1 MYGTDYTQEDALELH
16 AYLFPASLALD
27 GPTQNLLGQ
36 CHAYIIAIL
45 GTPIRP
51 DYRRQLLWV
60 ALARGAKATTAIEGN
75 TLSDAE
81 VEAIQ
86 AGKSLPV
93 SKEYLEKEVKNIL
106 VAFNLI
112 LNELIRDKSEE
123 LISPDL
129 IRRFHRLVGEGLGD
143 AFVAEPGSFRR
154 KNVVVGNYRP
164 PSFEEVPA
172 LVDNLCA
179 WLDRE
184 FHFRAGQSFEDAMIE
199 AIVAHIY
206 IEWIHPFGDGNGRTG
221 RLLEFYI
228 LMRAGVP
235 NVASH
240 LLSNYYNETREDY
253 YRKIEEATATDDLSL
268 FIAYAALGLRDGLK
282 DIFERIQ
289 EGLFRIVWENYI
301 HDRVG
306 SLRVKGRNDATIRRL
321 RLLAL
326 AMPIEKD
333 AAMGEVANL
342 SAKVAKE
349 YATKSRPTISR
360 DLSVLLELGLIVK
373 SDAGYRANIDTLR
386 SLAPVSTG
394 RIG

>member
-1 MYGTDYTQEDALELH
+1 M
-16 AYLFPASLALD
+16 
-27 GPTQNLLGQ
+27 
-36 CHAYIIAIL
+36 L

-51 DYRRQLLWV
+51 DYRQRLLLV
-60 ALARGAKATTAIEGN
+60 SLARGAQATTAIEGN

-81 VEAIQ
+81 VEAVQ
-86 AGKSLPV
+86 AGKSLPA
-93 SKEYLEKEVKNIL
+93 SKGYLEKEVKNIL

-112 LNELIRDKSEE
+112 LNELIRDKSDE

-143 AFVAEPGSFRR
+143 AFAAEPGSFRR

-206 IEWIHPFGDGNGRTG
+206 IEWIHPFGEGNGRTG
-221 RLLEFYI
+221 RLFEFYI

-240 LLSNYYNETREDY
+240 LLSNYYNETREEY
-253 YRKIEEATATDDLSL
+253 YRRIEEATATNDLSA

-282 DIFERIQ
+282 DIFEKIQ
-289 EGLFRIVWENYI
+289 EGLFRIAWENYI

-306 SLRVKGRNDATIRRL
+306 SLRERGKNDATIRRL

-326 AMPIEKD
+326 AIPVDKD
-333 AAMGEVANL
+333 ASAGEVTSL

-349 YATKSRPTISR
+349 YSTKSRPTVAR
-360 DLSVLLELGLIVK
+360 DLAALLEVGLIVK
-373 SDAGYRANIDTLR
+373 SGSGYRANIDTLR
-386 SLAPVSTG
+386 SFAPVSTG